1 MATEEQI
8 NEAVTEE
15 NAADTKET
23 KEEKKRFLS
32 DSKIEL
38 ITAIFLGL
46 TALMTAWATWIGSLH
61 GGNQATNYARSN
73 NLAAEANAEYNV
85 AAQLYFSDLLSWNTL
100 LDYQFDKQI
109 GEAKDDKVSVEQIE
123 QKLDTY
129 AEQNCSDI
137 LNNAIDKMTD
147 DMTSPFEVEGVV
159 ESYFDKYNEL
169 IEQSNEALEQGRKD
183 NANGDSFNLVTV
195 IYSLVLFLL
204 GIVGIFKNIPNRAFI
219 LGVSIVGVLL
229 TTIFM
234 FTIPMPTDFDFF
246 SYF

>member
-1 MATEEQI
+1 
-8 NEAVTEE
+8 
-15 NAADTKET
+15 
-23 KEEKKRFLS
+23 
-32 DSKIEL
+32 
-38 ITAIFLGL
+38 
-46 TALMTAWATWIGSLH
+46 MTAWATWIGSLH